1 MSYFTFTLQHVD
13 IFCAVTVTD
22 ELLLHT
28 ETSDVGNF
36 FNVRQVLVFV
46 VHPPA
51 DGALPLKMI
60 CDNAATCV
68 GGGKKKTLAAHF
80 SPETS
85 QYD

>member
-1 MSYFTFTLQHVD
+1 MCYFTFTLQHVD

-60 CDNAATCV
+60 CDNTATCV
-68 GGGKKKTLAAHF
+68 EKKNKTLAAHF